1 MAGWDPFSGEGEQQQ
16 RDAMLGMGQ
25 QGRFSYNRL
34 GTALDT
40 EAERLRRQANGQDSM
55 SALQLRA
62 GLDQTLGQQRSMAAS
77 AAPQNQ
83 AMANINAS
91 RNAMTLGSGVS
102 GQTAM
107 AGIAER
113 AAAGDALG
121 RMLLEQR
128 RQEQANAQFGYGNMK
143 PGRSWLDRFGGAIQS
158 GAQLAGMV

>member
-1 MAGWDPFSGEGEQQQ
+1 
-16 RDAMLGMGQ
+16 
-25 QGRFSYNRL
+25 
-34 GTALDT
+34 
-40 EAERLRRQANGQDSM
+40 
-55 SALQLRA
+55 
-62 GLDQTLGQQRSMAAS
+62 
-77 AAPQNQ
+77 
-83 AMANINAS
+83 
-91 RNAMTLGSGVS
+91 
-102 GQTAM
+102 M

>member
-128 RQEQANAQFGYGNMK
+128 RQEQEQAQFGYGKMQ

>member
-1 MAGWDPFSGEGEQQQ
+1 MAGWDPFSGDGEQQQ

-25 QGRFSYNRL
+25 QGRFAYNRL
-34 GTALDT
+34 GTSLDA

-91 RNAMTLGSGVS
+91 RNAMTLGSGLA

-107 AGIAER
+107 AGIAEQQ
-113 AAAGDALG
+113 AAGSALQQ
-121 RMLLEQR
+121 MLLEQR
-128 RQEQANAQFGYGNMK
+128 RQEQAQAQFGYGAMK
-143 PGRSWLDRFGGAIQS
+143 PGQSWLSRYGGAVQA
-158 GAQLAGMV
+158 GAQLAGMG